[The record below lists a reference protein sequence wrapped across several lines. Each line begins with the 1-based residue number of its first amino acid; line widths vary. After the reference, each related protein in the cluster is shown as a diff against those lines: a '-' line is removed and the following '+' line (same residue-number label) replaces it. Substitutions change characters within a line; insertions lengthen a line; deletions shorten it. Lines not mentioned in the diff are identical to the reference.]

1 MNTDNRPKFIDWAT
15 LIFLTFVWGSS
26 FIFIKR
32 GLVAFSPLQV
42 GALRVALSS
51 LVLLPFAISK
61 IKNVKRKDLKIFFIA
76 GLLGNGIPA
85 FLFAIAQTRLDSL
98 MAGILNSLTPVFT
111 LIVGVAFFS
120 LRARWFN
127 ILGIIIGLLG
137 AIGLLW
143 SSSNGNLVVNSF
155 YSLAIIAATIMYALN
170 MNIIKEFL
178 SKYDTLTIVSIAFL
192 FIGLPAAIFL
202 LAFTDFIFIMQT
214 HNYAFSSFG
223 FVVVLSFVGTSFA
236 VILNVKVIKRTTAVF
251 ASSVTYLMP
260 IIAILWGILDGENF
274 LLIFLLWIAIILAGV
289 YMANRR

>member
-1 MNTDNRPKFIDWAT
+1 MNTDNRPKFVDWAT

-111 LIVGVAFFS
+111 LVVGVAFFS

-143 SSSNGNLVVNSF
+143 SSSNGNLVLNSF

-202 LAFTDFIFIMQT
+202 FGFTDFVFIMKT
-214 HNYAFSSFG
+214 HSYAFSSLG
-223 FVVVLSFVGTSFA
+223 FIILLSFIGTSLA
-236 VILNVKVIKRTTAVF
+236 VILNVRVIKRTTAVF

-274 LLIFLLWIAIILAGV
+274 LLIFLLWIAVILAGV

>member
-1 MNTDNRPKFIDWAT
+1 LNTDNRPKFVDWAT

-111 LIVGVAFFS
+111 LVVGVAFFS

-143 SSSNGNLVVNSF
+143 SSSNGNLVLNSF

-202 LAFTDFIFIMQT
+202 FGFTDFVFIMKT
-214 HNYAFSSFG
+214 HSYAFSSLG
-223 FVVVLSFVGTSFA
+223 FIILLSFIGTSLA
-236 VILNVKVIKRTTAVF
+236 VILNVRVIKRTTAVF

-274 LLIFLLWIAIILAGV
+274 LLIFLLWIAVILAGV